1 MKDFIESKYFKYT
14 LIGWIFGFYFIFCLS
29 LFAQTTTTGAQVDEW
44 AEIVTNA
51 TRRGATTSINTSY
64 AYLLYIDLAQTS
76 ETAHTGTKITVYGS
90 PEISGDQNWAEITRY
105 ISTTGTAVEEPPSNS
120 SESGPVIEVAA
131 TAGYEADESRWIFIE
146 DLGTVANSEMGLLIS
161 HVSNTSITLEYAMT
175 NAKDTADRIYNIAQ
189 RQIVSIPFGIR
200 RVYIHYDNTF
210 DVDGSAVHTHSFIS
224 QVTGI

>member
-1 MKDFIESKYFKYT
+1 MKKL
-14 LIGWIFGFYFIFCLS
+14 LIVFFVLVGCFN
-29 LFAQTTTTGAQVDEW
+29 LFAQTTTTGTAVDEW
-44 AEIVTNA
+44 AEVVTNT
-51 TRRGATTSINTSY
+51 TRRGGTTSINTNY
-64 AYLLYIDLAQTS
+64 ANLLYIDLAQTS

-90 PEISGDQNWAEITRY
+90 PETSGDEHWYEITRY
-105 ISTTGTAVEEPPSNS
+105 ISITGTAVEEPPANS

-189 RQIVSIPFGIR
+189 RKLISIPFGVR
-200 RVYIHYDNTF
+200 RIYIHYDNTF
-210 DVDGSAVHTHSFIS
+210 DVDGSAVHTHSFVS
-224 QVTGI
+224 SVTGI